1 MKKRSSWLI
10 GLLAAGL
17 CVAGLA
23 SLGREP
29 AGPSLR
35 DAMRFK
41 LHYAQG
47 ILEGITMENYPLIV
61 TNTLRLAALA
71 KSTEWKVRTTPDY
84 QRLSEDFLRQT
95 EALRRAAEKKSAD
108 AATVAYFQ
116 MTVSCV
122 NCHRHL
128 RGVEAARLDVPAVS
142 AVVARGRPQ

>member
-1 MKKRSSWLI
+1 MKTRSSWLV

-17 CVAGLA
+17 CAAGLA

-29 AGPSLR
+29 AGPSIR

-61 TNTLRLAALA
+61 TNTLKLAALA

-95 EALRRAAEKKSAD
+95 EALRRAAEKKNVD

-128 RGVEAARLDVPAVS
+128 RGVEAAQLKPPTGPTAV
-142 AVVARGRPQ
+142 AFVRP